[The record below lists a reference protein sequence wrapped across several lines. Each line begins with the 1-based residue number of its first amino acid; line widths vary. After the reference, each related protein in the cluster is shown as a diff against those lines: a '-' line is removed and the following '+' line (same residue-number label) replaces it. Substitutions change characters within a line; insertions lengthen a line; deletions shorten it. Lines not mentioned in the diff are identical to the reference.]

1 MYQTWRVTWLQIYL
15 IITDMEMRRNRR
27 LEESSSQMLMLPPKA
42 SLGNLFRDASQDHNA
57 SDTTGYKVLI
67 NS

>member
-1 MYQTWRVTWLQIYL
+1 
-15 IITDMEMRRNRR
+15 MEMRRNRR